1 MQAAG
6 PDLITGYSPNQTL
19 SDDAGQAL
27 RPMGPAL
34 MTLTPHMTPE
44 RSPSRTLKIK
54 EAVHLPRE
62 HGACFANLE
71 AGRTGR
77 GVGTAAPRQPPLGN
91 PGAGVVCGP
100 QADPEQVALTE
111 GDPHLLPRCLVVCPW
126 LFSPFL
132 RKAQRLGALGLWLML
147 PRRIP
152 FCQENPSAQPH
163 RVPEDTLRPI

>member
-6 PDLITGYSPNQTL
+6 PDLITGYLPNQTL

-111 GDPHLLPRCLVVCPW
+111 GDPHLLPRCLWCGW
-126 LFSPFL
+126 GTQAGSGHCHNRGQRARGSPS
-132 RKAQRLGALGLWLML
+132 KAG
-147 PRRIP
+147 
-152 FCQENPSAQPH
+152 
-163 RVPEDTLRPI
+163 PEANLDL